1 MLRTREDVSA
11 IIQKECKKY
20 LLKPSEQR
28 KFITKLNTKYA
39 IPYDMASDIIS
50 MRTRPEDYSDF
61 VMFAMLDIILP
72 SKLDELF
79 TSSEIETYLVAKF
92 EQKKIKLPLKWKM
105 AEITEGQQ
113 WIGAIKLSEL
123 MALRSGSWIRYNEDT
138 QRTMKR
144 IISGD
149 TCYYEITLDR
159 KAVNS
164 IKNAIESDQY
174 IPTTLTFN
182 LPEDAEFYYKDGEL
196 VIQKCDYLDIVD
208 GYHRYIALS
217 KVYDL
222 NPKFDFNM
230 ELRITSFS
238 ESRAK
243 QFIWQEDQKTKMRKI
258 DSESLNQTNPA
269 VKIVQ
274 QLNTDA
280 NFILAG
286 KMNRTNGIIN
296 ISDFTAI
303 IEDLFYSTNKRRT
316 LNKGNEIQY
325 QQFVKKQLLEGINK
339 VVENNVEYTT
349 KPWSYERLLLVCLS
363 ILNNTESN
371 YDTIVETKVG
381 ELIVEHIPANKKIS
395 QRQLTG
401 MMETIN
407 KYFAKESR

>member
-11 IIQKECKKY
+11 IVQKELRKY
-20 LLKPSEQR
+20 LLKPSKQQEIAYNLQE
-28 KFITKLNTKYA
+28 KFN
-39 IPYDMASDIIS
+39 IPKDIAFS
-50 MRTRPEDYSDF
+50 LTTMQTRPEDYSDF
-61 VMFAMLDIILP
+61 VI
-72 SKLDELF
+72 F
-79 TSSEIETYLVAKF
+79 TLVNEVRPEQVDKIFTPSEIKTYSAAKF
-92 EQKKIKLPLKWKM
+92 KQAKLKFPLKWKM
-105 AEITEGQQ
+105 AEVIEGQQ
-113 WIGAIKLSEL
+113 WIGAIKLSDL
-123 MALRSGSWIRYNEDT
+123 MLLRNSSLIRYNEDT

-182 LPEDAEFYYKDGEL
+182 LSEDADFYYKDGEL
-196 VIQKCDYLDIVD
+196 VIKKCDFLDIVD

-217 KVYDL
+217 KIYDA

-243 QFIWQEDQKTKMRKI
+243 QFIWQEDQKTKMRKV

-286 KMNRTNGIIN
+286 KMNRTDGIIN
-296 ISDFTAI
+296 ISDFTSVI
-303 IEDLFYSTNKRRT
+303 SDLFYSSNQRKQ
-316 LNKGNEIQY
+316 LNKSNEIKY
-325 QQFVKKQLLEGINK
+325 QQEVKKKLLEGINK
-339 VVENNVEYTT
+339 YVEENADKLDRQIGYT
-349 KPWSYERLLLVCLS
+349 ELVMLCYCILRNINESSNIIDYVISDKS
-363 ILNNTESN
+363 IEKS
-371 YDTIVETKVG
+371 I
-381 ELIVEHIPANKKIS
+381 IPISKKIS
-395 QRQLTG
+395 QNNLTKIDNFIIEYSNG
-401 MMETIN
+401 
-407 KYFAKESR
+407 R